1 MFFHVGK
8 CHWKLNATVAN
19 KLHWLCETRERTIAV
34 CCTWMLIPVLSLGQI
49 NFSDNRCHCICIN
62 NLRSDEIR
70 KLIPNGRKLI
80 KRNLASKN
88 RKWIGCGLSVT
99 EQWAPCSWM
108 NQALQN
114 NSMENRWHQPAETV
128 LRPLSW
134 SKMQQNEMPIE

>member
-1 MFFHVGK
+1 MLFHVGK

-19 KLHWLCETRERTIAV
+19 KLHLLCETRERTIAV
-34 CCTWMLIPVLSLGQI
+34 VRICLPALISEQI

-88 RKWIGCGLSVT
+88 RKWNGCGLSVT
-99 EQWAPCSWM
+99 EQWAPYSWM

-114 NSMENRWHQPAETV
+114 TSMENRWHQPAETV